1 MIDPTVNISTTQ
13 DYISS
18 VNKITRTIRKFFDY
32 KSGNDVVTVERYE
45 ISLYDKQGE
54 LKKYDSKSTIDKL
67 V

>member
-1 MIDPTVNISTTQ
+1 MIDPTVNISTTH

-32 KSGNDVVTVERYE
+32 KTGNDVVTVERYD
-45 ISLYDKQGE
+45 ITLYDKQGE
-54 LKKYDSKSTIDKL
+54 LKKYDSKSTIDKM